1 MYLIKIAWRN
11 LWRRKRRTFVT
22 AGVLAL
28 AVFIFLLMDSLMG
41 GMGDISYNNIIDFES
56 AHLEIGLEEYFEAEE
71 DTNRL
76 RQAFPVEDSLINN
89 IEGIDGYQSHVQALD
104 FQANISSGRD
114 EFPLRVRAV
123 EPDRYSQVFNTEE
136 YITDGQFINPGDE
149 GLVIGDRLSRLL
161 EIGVG
166 DYFTLLFRDTTGSFN
181 TIDGEIQGIVSTPH
195 PDMNLGVVLYDINQ
209 ARQWTGVEENASTRI
224 FVRLDDR
231 ERATGIFSD
240 LTNRLQGGLTAR
252 SWEDSAEMMLAME
265 AVGQIENY
273 VILGLILL
281 IGAVGIVNVIILSA
295 LERVEEIGMMK
306 AMGLKEKEIVKIFS
320 YEATGIGLIG
330 SSLGCLIAGIVNYF
344 FTSYG
349 VAMDA
354 IITEDTT
361 YGIPILGRLYGS
373 WNPNAFLFIFI
384 FGIIVAMIASIPP
397 AYWAARKDPIKAIYH
412 R

>member
-56 AHLEIGLEEYFEAEE
+56 AHLEIGLEEYFDGEE

-76 RQAFPVEDSLINN
+76 RQTFPVDDNLINT
-89 IEGIDGYQSHVQALD
+89 IEEIEGYQSHVQTLD

-123 EPDRYSQVFNTEE
+123 EPDSYRQVFNTDE
-136 YITDGQFINPGDE
+136 YITDGQFINPGDD

-224 FVRLDDR
+224 FVRVDGRD
-231 ERATGIFSD
+231 RATGIISD
-240 LTNRLQGGLTAR
+240 LTDSLEGGLMAR
-252 SWEDSAEMMLAME
+252 SWEASAEMMIAME
-265 AVGQIENY
+265 TVGQIENY

-306 AMGLKEKEIVKIFS
+306 AMGLKENEIVKVFS
-320 YEATGIGLIG
+320 LEATGIGLIG

-344 FTSYG
+344 FTRYG
-349 VAMDA
+349 VAMDT

-373 WNPNAFLFIFI
+373 WNLNAFIFIFI

>member
-1 MYLIKIAWRN
+1 MYLIRIAWRN

-28 AVFIFLLMDSLMG
+28 AVFIFLLMDSMMG
-41 GMGDISYNNIIDFES
+41 GMSDISYNNIIDIES
-56 AHLEIGLEEYFEAEE
+56 AHLEIGLEEYYDSEG

-76 RQAFPVEDSLINN
+76 QQTFQIENRLIND
-89 IEGIDGYQSHVQALD
+89 IEEIDGFQNQVQVLD

-114 EFPLRVRAV
+114 QYPLQVRAV
-123 EPDRYSQVFNTEE
+123 EPDSYRQVFKTDEYLTE
-136 YITDGQFINPGDE
+136 GQFINPGDQ

-161 EIGVG
+161 KLEVG
-166 DYFTLLFRDTTGSFN
+166 DYFTLLFRDVAGSFN

-209 ARQWTGVEENASTRI
+209 ARQWTGVDDKAATRI
-224 FVRLDDR
+224 FVRIDDR
-231 ERATGIFSD
+231 DRAAGAIAG
-240 LTNRLQGGLTAR
+240 LTDRLEDDLTAR
-252 SWEDSAEMMLAME
+252 SWKDSAEMMLAME
-265 AVGQIENY
+265 SVGQIENY

-306 AMGLKEKEIVKIFS
+306 AMGLKENEIVRVFTF
-320 YEATGIGLIG
+320 EAAGIGLIG
-330 SSLGCLIAGIVNYF
+330 SSLGCLIGGIVNFF
-344 FTSYG
+344 FTRYG
-349 VAMDA
+349 VAMET

-361 YGIPILGRLYGS
+361 YGIPILGRLYGN
-373 WNPNAFLFIFI
+373 WNPSAFLFIFV
-384 FGIIVAMIASIPP
+384 FGIIVAIIASIPP

>member
-1 MYLIKIAWRN
+1 MYLIRIAWRN

-56 AHLEIGLEEYFEAEE
+56 AHLEIGLEGFFDAEE

-76 RQAFPVEDSLINN
+76 RQTFPVEDSLINN
-89 IEGIDGYQSHVQALD
+89 IEGIDGYENHVQALD

-123 EPDRYSQVFNTEE
+123 EPDSYRQVFNTDE

-149 GLVIGDRLSRLL
+149 GLIIGDRLSRLL

-195 PDMNLGVVLYDINQ
+195 PDMNLGVVLYDIDQ

-224 FVRLDDR
+224 FVRIDNRDR
-231 ERATGIFSD
+231 AAGIISD
-240 LTNRLQGGLTAR
+240 LTDRLEGGLMAR
-252 SWEDSAEMMLAME
+252 SWEASAEMMIAME
-265 AVGQIENY
+265 TVGQIENY

-330 SSLGCLIAGIVNYF
+330 SSLGCFIAGIVNYF
-344 FTSYG
+344 FTRYG

-373 WNPNAFLFIFI
+373 WNLNAFIFIFI

>member
-56 AHLEIGLEEYFEAEE
+56 AHLEIGLEEYFDGEE

-76 RQAFPVEDSLINN
+76 RQTFPVDDNLINTVEE
-89 IEGIDGYQSHVQALD
+89 IEGYQSHVQTLD

-123 EPDRYSQVFNTEE
+123 EPDSYRQVFNTDE

-224 FVRLDDR
+224 FVRVDNRD
-231 ERATGIFSD
+231 RATGIISD
-240 LTNRLQGGLTAR
+240 LTDRLEGGLMAR
-252 SWEDSAEMMLAME
+252 SWEASAEMMIAME
-265 AVGQIENY
+265 TVGQIENY

-306 AMGLKEKEIVKIFS
+306 AMGLKENEIVKVFS
-320 YEATGIGLIG
+320 LEATGIGLIG

-344 FTSYG
+344 FTRYG

-373 WNPNAFLFIFI
+373 WNLNAFIFIFI

>member
-1 MYLIKIAWRN
+1 MYLIRIAWRN

-28 AVFIFLLMDSLMG
+28 AVFIFLLMDSMMG
-41 GMGDISYNNIIDFES
+41 GMSDISYNNIIDFES
-56 AHLEIGLEEYFEAEE
+56 AHLEIGQEEYFDSEG
-71 DTNRL
+71 DTNFL
-76 RQAFPVEDSLINN
+76 SQTFPVDDEVINN
-89 IEGIDGYQSHVQALD
+89 IKEIEGYQSYVQSLD

-123 EPDRYSQVFNTEE
+123 EPDSYRQVFNTDE
-136 YITDGQFINPGDE
+136 YITDGHFINPGDE

-166 DYFTLLFRDTTGSFN
+166 DYFTLLFRDARGSFN

-195 PDMNLGVVLYDINQ
+195 PDMNLGVVLYDIDQ
-209 ARQWTGVEENASTRI
+209 ARRWTGVAENASTRI
-224 FVRLDDR
+224 FVKVDDR
-231 ERATGIFSD
+231 DRASAILSD
-240 LTNRLQGGLTAR
+240 LTDRFGGGLTAN

-265 AVGQIENY
+265 SVGQIENY

-281 IGAVGIVNVIILSA
+281 IGAVGIVNIIILSA

-306 AMGLKEKEIVKIFS
+306 AMGLKENEIVRVFS
-320 YEATGIGLIG
+320 FEATGIGLIG
-330 SSLGCLIAGIVNYF
+330 SSLGCLIGGIVNFF
-344 FTSYG
+344 FTRYG
-349 VAMDA
+349 VAMETM
-354 IITEDTT
+354 ITEDTT

-373 WNPNAFLFIFI
+373 WNPSAYLFIFI
-384 FGIIVAMIASIPP
+384 FGVIVAIIASIPP

>member
-1 MYLIKIAWRN
+1 MYLIRIAWRN

-56 AHLEIGLEEYFEAEE
+56 AHLEIGLEEYFDAEE

-89 IEGIDGYQSHVQALD
+89 IEGIDGYENHVQALD

-123 EPDRYSQVFNTEE
+123 EPDRYRQVFNTDE

-161 EIGVG
+161 EISVG

-195 PDMNLGVVLYDINQ
+195 PDMNLGVVLYDIDQ

-224 FVRLDDR
+224 FVRIDNRDR
-231 ERATGIFSD
+231 AAGIISD
-240 LTNRLQGGLTAR
+240 LTDRLEGGLMAR
-252 SWEDSAEMMLAME
+252 SWEASAEMMIAME
-265 AVGQIENY
+265 TVGQIENY

-306 AMGLKEKEIVKIFS
+306 AMGLKEKEIVRIFS

-344 FTSYG
+344 FTRYG

-373 WNPNAFLFIFI
+373 WNLNAFIFIFI

>member
-1 MYLIKIAWRN
+1 MYIIRIAWRN

-56 AHLEIGLEEYFEAEE
+56 AHLEMGLEEYFDTEG

-76 RQAFPVEDSLINN
+76 RQTFPIDEGIISN

-123 EPDRYSQVFNTEE
+123 EPDRYRQVFNTDE

-166 DYFTLLFRDTTGSFN
+166 DYFTLLFRDATGSFN
-181 TIDGEIQGIVSTPH
+181 TIDGEVQGIVSTPH
-195 PDMNLGVVLYDINQ
+195 PDMNLGVVLYDIDQ
-209 ARQWTGVEENASTRI
+209 ARRWTGVDENASTRV
-224 FVRLDDR
+224 FVRVDDR
-231 ERATGIFSD
+231 DRATAILSD
-240 LTNRLQGGLTAR
+240 FNASLESGLTAR

-295 LERVEEIGMMK
+295 LERMEEIGMMK
-306 AMGLKEKEIVKIFS
+306 AMGLKEKEIVKVFS
-320 YEATGIGLIG
+320 FEATGIGLIG
-330 SSLGCLIAGIVNYF
+330 SSIGCLVGGIVNYF
-344 FTSYG
+344 FTRYG
-349 VAMDA
+349 VAMDM

-373 WNPNAFLFIFI
+373 WNPSAYLFIFI
-384 FGIIVAMIASIPP
+384 FGVIVAIIASIPP

>member
-195 PDMNLGVVLYDINQ
+195 PDMNLGVVLYDIDQ

-224 FVRLDDR
+224 FVRIDNRDR
-231 ERATGIFSD
+231 AAGIISD
-240 LTNRLQGGLTAR
+240 LTDRLEGGLMAR
-252 SWEDSAEMMLAME
+252 SWEASAEMMIAME
-265 AVGQIENY
+265 TVGQIENY

-330 SSLGCLIAGIVNYF
+330 SSLGCFIAGIVNYF
-344 FTSYG
+344 FTRYG

-373 WNPNAFLFIFI
+373 WNLNAFIFIFI

>member
-1 MYLIKIAWRN
+1 MYLIRIAWRN

-28 AVFIFLLMDSLMG
+28 AVFIFLLMDSMMG
-41 GMGDISYNNIIDFES
+41 GMSDISYNNIIDFES
-56 AHLEIGLEEYFEAEE
+56 AHLEIGQEEYFDSEG
-71 DTNRL
+71 DTNFL
-76 RQAFPVEDSLINN
+76 SQTFPVDDEVINN
-89 IEGIDGYQSHVQALD
+89 IKEIEGYQSYVQSLD

-123 EPDRYSQVFNTEE
+123 EPDSYRQVFNTDE

-166 DYFTLLFRDTTGSFN
+166 DYFTLLFRDARGSFN

-195 PDMNLGVVLYDINQ
+195 PDMNLGVVLYDIDQ
-209 ARQWTGVEENASTRI
+209 ARRWTGVAENASTRI
-224 FVRLDDR
+224 FVKVDDR
-231 ERATGIFSD
+231 DRASAILSD
-240 LTNRLQGGLTAR
+240 LTDRLGGGLTAN

-265 AVGQIENY
+265 SVGQIENY

-281 IGAVGIVNVIILSA
+281 IGAVGIVNIIILSA

-306 AMGLKEKEIVKIFS
+306 AMGLKENEIVRVFS
-320 YEATGIGLIG
+320 FEATGIGLIG
-330 SSLGCLIAGIVNYF
+330 SSLGCLIGGIVNFF
-344 FTSYG
+344 FTRYG
-349 VAMDA
+349 VAMETM
-354 IITEDTT
+354 ITEDTT

-373 WNPNAFLFIFI
+373 WNPSAYLFIFI
-384 FGIIVAMIASIPP
+384 FGVIVAIIASIPP

>member
-1 MYLIKIAWRN
+1 MYIIRIAWRN

-56 AHLEIGLEEYFEAEE
+56 AHLEMGLEEYFDTEG

-76 RQAFPVEDSLINN
+76 RQTFPIDEGIIIN

-123 EPDRYSQVFNTEE
+123 EPDRYRQVFNTDE

-166 DYFTLLFRDTTGSFN
+166 DYFTLLFRDATGSFN
-181 TIDGEIQGIVSTPH
+181 TIDGEVQGIVSTPH
-195 PDMNLGVVLYDINQ
+195 PDMNLGVVLYDIDQ
-209 ARQWTGVEENASTRI
+209 ARRWTGVDENASTRV
-224 FVRLDDR
+224 FVRVDDR
-231 ERATGIFSD
+231 DRATAILSD
-240 LTNRLQGGLTAR
+240 FNASLESGLTAR

-295 LERVEEIGMMK
+295 LERMEEIGMMK
-306 AMGLKEKEIVKIFS
+306 AMGLKEKEIVKVFS
-320 YEATGIGLIG
+320 FEATGIGLIG
-330 SSLGCLIAGIVNYF
+330 SSIGCLVGGIVNYF
-344 FTSYG
+344 FTRYG
-349 VAMDA
+349 VAMDM

-373 WNPNAFLFIFI
+373 WNPSAYLFIFI
-384 FGIIVAMIASIPP
+384 FGVIVAIIASIPP

>member
-1 MYLIKIAWRN
+1 MYLIRIAWRN

-41 GMGDISYNNIIDFES
+41 GMSDISYNNIIDFES
-56 AHLEIGLEEYFEAEE
+56 AHLEIGLEGFFDAEE

-76 RQAFPVEDSLINN
+76 RQTFPVEDSLINN
-89 IEGIDGYQSHVQALD
+89 IEGIDGYENHVQALD

-123 EPDRYSQVFNTEE
+123 EPDSYRQVFNTDE

-149 GLVIGDRLSRLL
+149 GLIIGDRLSRLL

-195 PDMNLGVVLYDINQ
+195 PDMNLGVVLYDIDQ

-224 FVRLDDR
+224 FVRIDNRDR
-231 ERATGIFSD
+231 AAGIISD
-240 LTNRLQGGLTAR
+240 LTDRLEGGLMAR
-252 SWEDSAEMMLAME
+252 SWEASAEMMIAME
-265 AVGQIENY
+265 TVGQIENY

-330 SSLGCLIAGIVNYF
+330 SSLGCFIAGIVNYF
-344 FTSYG
+344 FTRYG

-373 WNPNAFLFIFI
+373 WNLNAFIFIFI

>member
-1 MYLIKIAWRN
+1 MYLIRIAWRN

-56 AHLEIGLEEYFEAEE
+56 AHLEIGLEEYFDAEE

-89 IEGIDGYQSHVQALD
+89 IEGIDGYENHVQALD

-123 EPDRYSQVFNTEE
+123 EPDRYRQVFNTDE

-195 PDMNLGVVLYDINQ
+195 PDMNLGVVLYDIDQ

-224 FVRLDDR
+224 FVRIDNRDR
-231 ERATGIFSD
+231 AAGIISD
-240 LTNRLQGGLTAR
+240 LTDRLEGGLMAR
-252 SWEDSAEMMLAME
+252 SWEASAEMMIAME
-265 AVGQIENY
+265 TVGQIENY

-306 AMGLKEKEIVKIFS
+306 AMGLKEKEIVRIFS

-344 FTSYG
+344 FTRYG

-373 WNPNAFLFIFI
+373 WNLNAFIFIFI

>member
-1 MYLIKIAWRN
+1 MYLIRIAWRN

-28 AVFIFLLMDSLMG
+28 AVFIFLLMDSMMG
-41 GMGDISYNNIIDFES
+41 GMSDISYNNIIDFES
-56 AHLEIGLEEYFEAEE
+56 AHLEIGQEEYFDSEG
-71 DTNRL
+71 DTNFL
-76 RQAFPVEDSLINN
+76 SQTFPVDDEVINN
-89 IEGIDGYQSHVQALD
+89 IKEIEGYQSYVQSLD

-123 EPDRYSQVFNTEE
+123 EPDSYRQVFNTDE

-166 DYFTLLFRDTTGSFN
+166 DYFTLLFRDARGSFN

-195 PDMNLGVVLYDINQ
+195 PDMNLGVVLYDIDQ
-209 ARQWTGVEENASTRI
+209 ARRWTGVAENASTRI
-224 FVRLDDR
+224 FVKVDDR
-231 ERATGIFSD
+231 DRASAILSD
-240 LTNRLQGGLTAR
+240 LTDRFGGGLTAN

-265 AVGQIENY
+265 SVGQIENY

-281 IGAVGIVNVIILSA
+281 IGAVGIVNIIILSA

-306 AMGLKEKEIVKIFS
+306 AMGLKENEIVRVFS
-320 YEATGIGLIG
+320 FEATGIGLIG
-330 SSLGCLIAGIVNYF
+330 SSLGCLIGGIVNFF
-344 FTSYG
+344 FTRYG
-349 VAMDA
+349 VAMETM
-354 IITEDTT
+354 ITEDTT

-373 WNPNAFLFIFI
+373 WNPSAYLFIFI
-384 FGIIVAMIASIPP
+384 FGVIVAIIASIPP

>member
-1 MYLIKIAWRN
+1 
-11 LWRRKRRTFVT
+11 
-22 AGVLAL
+22 
-28 AVFIFLLMDSLMG
+28 MG

-56 AHLEIGLEEYFEAEE
+56 AHLEIGLEGFFDAEE

-76 RQAFPVEDSLINN
+76 RQTFPVEDSLINN
-89 IEGIDGYQSHVQALD
+89 IEGIDGYENHVQALD

-123 EPDRYSQVFNTEE
+123 EPDSYRQVFNTDE

-149 GLVIGDRLSRLL
+149 GLIIGDRLSRLL

-195 PDMNLGVVLYDINQ
+195 PDMNLGVVLYDIDQ

-224 FVRLDDR
+224 FVRIDNRDR
-231 ERATGIFSD
+231 AAGIISD
-240 LTNRLQGGLTAR
+240 LTDRLEGGLMAR
-252 SWEDSAEMMLAME
+252 SWEASAEMMIAME
-265 AVGQIENY
+265 TVGQIENY

-330 SSLGCLIAGIVNYF
+330 SSLGCFIAGIVNYF
-344 FTSYG
+344 FTRYG

-373 WNPNAFLFIFI
+373 WNLNAFIFIFI